1 MARFLKITALIMGIL
16 IVLIVIAGLII
27 PMIIDVND
35 HKDRIS
41 LEIKKA
47 TGYEVV
53 MEGDIELSL
62 VPWMGLSLGKTHVAN
77 PPEFGDT
84 PLASL
89 DELQVRI
96 KFWPLFSGRVEADRI
111 ILNRFELALIKDEN
125 GRQNWI
131 IPEEPS
137 AEPEL
142 TPAEPLPEREIPAAE
157 PPSRTISDFNIEGL
171 QVANAAISYED
182 RQTSQSMSIR
192 DFNLETGRIS
202 MDAPFDIS
210 ADMKIQSSNPDIQS
224 DLKFSALAAFDS
236 QNDLVRLD
244 NFLLNISARGEILAT
259 PIQNDSVRGDLIYE
273 LSNNAIHLNNLDID
287 IYEAQIRGKVFA
299 SSLDGTPDISFEIN
313 GSNIDLDKIM
323 AESSGQPAKADSVRD
338 AEGTSIQKQP
348 ATIEPVNLSLLTDY
362 NLNGNLD
369 FKEIRA
375 DNLMMDSF
383 SATIRSGKGKMT
395 ISPLKAE
402 LYGGT
407 QVSDITLEDIRG
419 MLHISAAQNLENLQ
433 IGPFIQDLAQK
444 DMLNGTARIHS
455 DIKTWGQ
462 DNEAFVR
469 NMSGKAELALTD
481 GVIKG
486 VDLEKMIR
494 DVFAVAA
501 GQIGAAT
508 DNGGQTSFTSMGAS
522 FNITNGIAVSKD
534 LAMNSP
540 VLALTGEMTASL
552 PDSHLDSRSQIKL
565 DGALRE
571 ELASRYNLREVTIP
585 LRVRGP
591 FDDLS
596 FTLDSETIIKSF
608 IQEKGDE
615 ALRRII
621 DQIAPSKDRDQ
632 DNDKPSTEVEGLLRR
647 IIPGR

>member
-1 MARFLKITALIMGIL
+1 MTRFLKITALILGIL

-27 PMIIDVND
+27 PRIIDVND

-62 VPWMGLSLGKTHVAN
+62 VPWMGLSLGKTHVAG

-96 KFWPLFSGRVEADRI
+96 KFWPLFTGRVEADRI
-111 ILNRFELALIKDEN
+111 ILNRFELALITDEN

-142 TPAEPLPEREIPAAE
+142 KPTEPLEQREIPAAE
-157 PPSRTISDFNIEGL
+157 PSRTISDFNIEGF

-210 ADMKIQSSNPDIQS
+210 ADMKIHSSNPDIQS

-236 QNDLVRLD
+236 QNDLIRLD
-244 NFLLNISARGEILAT
+244 NFLLYISAHGEILAT

-287 IYEAQIRGKVFA
+287 IYEAQIRGKFSA

-313 GSNIDLDKIM
+313 GRNIDLDKIM
-323 AESSGQPAKADSVRD
+323 AESSGRPAKADSVRD

-348 ATIEPVNLSLLTDY
+348 STIEPVNLSFLTDY
-362 NLNGNLD
+362 KLNGKLD

-375 DNLMMDSF
+375 DNIMMDSF
-383 SATIRSGKGKMT
+383 SATIRSGNGKMT

-407 QVSDITLEDIRG
+407 QESDITLEDIRG

-444 DMLNGTARIHS
+444 DMLTGTARIHS
-455 DIKTWGQ
+455 NIKTWGQ
-462 DNEAFVR
+462 ESEAFVR

-494 DVFAVAA
+494 DVFAVAS

-508 DNGGQTSFTSMGAS
+508 DNGGQTSFSSMGAS
-522 FNITNGIAVSKD
+522 FNITNGIAVSRD

-540 VLALTGEMTASL
+540 ALALTGEMTANL